1 MKADPP
7 ARPKYPLPFWAL
19 NLTGFGILIVLVLVV
34 FFWQMT
40 TNDRDLQ
47 RNTLGRS
54 QMISMIIE
62 EHLANAELARNTIEN
77 VMVSVLRDKI
87 RFIDYLN
94 TIDPLQ
100 EDELTALAKETGL
113 VGIEVVQQDGTRIT
127 GPADWQRSQPCT
139 LSPDVVHY
147 DQHGTALFVG
157 TSDNKAVQ
165 CIQVGLDAKASIQ
178 LQAEMALPALLT
190 NLSNLPGIR
199 SVHLEEGLPPS
210 AGGTIRLID
219 EHGKW
224 TAETRLSMSS
234 GTLVIA
240 LDASQHFNR
249 IKLLRRQFFLF
260 SALLLSLGLFFSWL
274 LYHVQQND
282 LNRTRS
288 FERLLAREHEA
299 AALGRATA
307 IIAHEVRNP
316 LNAISMGLQRLRLE
330 STSLDTA
337 QHELVIAMQ
346 EAVNRTSVIINELQ
360 RFTQPLNP
368 RLQIVDV
375 PLLIQQL
382 LILYQ
387 QRCQQQNIEITQT
400 NTSVGLIEADPD
412 LLAEL
417 LENLLKNS
425 IEAQPTGGYIHIAL
439 NKTAAK
445 ACITLTNG
453 NCTLS
458 VDDAK
463 RLGEPYFTTKMRGT
477 GLGLALSRRIAE
489 AHRGA
494 LEVTVDHSRQ
504 QFTALLVIPLVQTAT
519 LPS

>member
-1 MKADPP
+1 MKAALTIEQKP
-7 ARPKYPLPFWAL
+7 PLPFWVL
-19 NLTGFGILIVLVLVV
+19 NLSGFGILIVLVLVV

-40 TNDRDLQ
+40 VIDRDLQ
-47 RNTLGRS
+47 RNTLNRS

-62 EHLANAELARNTIEN
+62 EHLAHAELARDTIET

-100 EDELTALAKETGL
+100 EEELTALAKETGL
-113 VGIEVVQQDGTRIT
+113 VGIEVVRRDGTRIT
-127 GPADWQRSQPCT
+127 GPADWQPDQPCN
-139 LSPDVVHY
+139 PDRDTVHY
-147 DQHGTALFVG
+147 DRHAIALFIG
-157 TSDNKAVQ
+157 ASTDEAVQ
-165 CIQVGLDAKASIQ
+165 CIQVGLDAKASVQ
-178 LQAEMALPALLT
+178 LQTKMALPALLSH
-190 NLSNLPGIR
+190 LSSLPGIR
-199 SVHLEEGLPPS
+199 SVHLEADEPS
-210 AGGTIRLID
+210 FTGEAVRLID
-219 EHGKW
+219 EDGRW
-224 TAETRLSMSS
+224 SAETRLPTPS

-240 LDASQHFNR
+240 LDATQHFNR
-249 IKLLRRQFFLF
+249 ITLLRRQFFLF

-307 IIAHEVRNP
+307 TIAHEVRNP

-330 STSLDTA
+330 SAGFNPD
-337 QHELVIAMQ
+337 QHELVVAME
-346 EAVNRTSVIINELQ
+346 EAVNRTSVIISELQ
-360 RFTQPLNP
+360 RFTRPLVP
-368 RLQIVDV
+368 RLQRLDPVS
-375 PLLIQQL
+375 LIQKL

-387 QRCQQQNIEITQT
+387 QRCHEQSIEVSQT
-400 NTSVGLIEADPD
+400 VSDNSLIEADPD

-425 IEAQPTGGYIHIAL
+425 IEAQPNGGFIHITL
-439 NKTAAK
+439 KKTTAS
-445 ACITLTNG
+445 TLHIIFTNG

-458 VDDAK
+458 VEDAM
-463 RLGEPYFTTKMRGT
+463 RLGEPYFTTKVHGT
-477 GLGLALSRRIAE
+477 GLGLAIGKRIAE
-489 AHRGA
+489 AHQGV

-504 QFTALLVIPLVQTAT
+504 EFSALLI
-519 LPS
+519 LPAVSPAVPS